1 MSTKIHQENYV
12 YFLHE
17 SEDLLRTIETELL
30 NLREQRTQAKVY
42 GLMRATH
49 TLKGAAAIVEQKTIQ
64 NLAHYLENVFQALLD
79 PTLEV
84 DAELETLLFQG
95 YECMRLA
102 LAAEIRGDTYNLDDI
117 QNRGAE
123 IFSQIQQKLGDA
135 LGKENMIP
143 SSAELGFDIVKSVF
157 EVGVKDKLANLT
169 TVWEAGNPQKVVST
183 CLATA
188 EIFVGLGESLSL
200 PGFQAIATT
209 LTQALQAH
217 PSQTMTIV
225 KVALGD
231 LQQGYEAVI
240 GGDRTQG
247 GSPSPQLLELAK
259 TGRIT
264 GKTATNSSASSPI
277 SSPTSPASSPQ
288 NVNRTNP
295 ATSSQ
300 GVARTPANSSQTG
313 IKPAQTA
320 QPTAQSTSQPV
331 NQSISPSTNQPVAR
345 FSYEKA
351 TPTTAQQNPQSK
363 AQPVIKPA
371 SQPVAK
377 AIPKT
382 TPQKIPTPISEAS
395 VKPVSNEFNQSD
407 LENDQDYY
415 PNPYADSIDPPLNAQ
430 SLNQPPAQSLNQS
443 PHQSPPLDKTSF
455 TSPEVNPEEAA
466 LVEVFGSLDISDHL
480 LSEISLSLPDDL
492 TEDLTEDSRETLTE
506 NLALLETQELA
517 PPEPPEILNPE
528 PRNFERPQTNLSLR
542 VELEHLEH
550 QNYLAGELLINQNQ
564 LTLQGEQV
572 EETVQKL
579 FGWLQQHRQTIGKLK
594 KHLNQQQGLGI
605 PEVTDLMDTVL
616 EETVQLEQA
625 TADLNL
631 FSQNG
636 QQFVEREQRLLKQ
649 VRESMQ
655 QIRMM
660 PVGNV
665 LNRLALITQQLTN
678 AYNKPVE
685 IKLRGLDVLIDK
697 AIAESLYEA
706 LLHLVRNAFAHG
718 IESLEVRRQHQ
729 KPEVGTIEV
738 SAYNQG
744 NRTVIEVRDDGAGLD
759 VDRIVTTAISQKL
772 LTPVQGDHL
781 KNLPQ
786 PEPQILDLLCSPGM
800 STKDDVNDLAGR
812 GIGLNVVRS
821 QLQHIRGNLFLQSQR
836 HQGTTFS
843 LQIKGSLMSA
853 RLLSCRS
860 GGRIYTFVANEI
872 TQTLMPFAEQIK
884 SVGEQKILDWHD
896 GTKSVSVPLYNLSE
910 LFEYADPKPP
920 TTDVEAP
927 ELTPLLTPRQG
938 RVPVL
943 LLPKGSGFVGLE
955 VDQVIEEQ
963 ELVIKPIPAAIP
975 SPEYIYGCTVLADGS
990 MTLVIDGVELI
1001 DYASARIS
1009 DHTSADRRSK
1019 LWGGNSGELAMLQGR
1034 GYNEEST
1041 TPTNGKNLSYGAG
1054 VATEQFDRLNVRPS
1068 DRGDRELPQLPQ
1080 AKAPVKTTI
1089 LIVDDS
1095 ITERQKLSLVLQKS
1109 GFQVQQAKDGVEALD
1124 QLQKNLA
1131 IPLIICDLEMPRMT
1145 GFEFLSVTRQQPPLA
1160 KIPVIMLTSRSSAQY
1175 QQIARSLGAIAY
1187 FTKPY
1192 LDYQLLAKVKE
1203 ILASQ

>member
-1 MSTKIHQENYV
+1 
-12 YFLHE
+12 
-17 SEDLLRTIETELL
+17 LRTISKSNLL
-30 NLREQRTQAKVY
+30 Y
-42 GLMRATH
+42 
-49 TLKGAAAIVEQKTIQ
+49 
-64 NLAHYLENVFQALLD
+64 
-79 PTLEV
+79 
-84 DAELETLLFQG
+84 
-95 YECMRLA
+95 
-102 LAAEIRGDTYNLDDI
+102 
-117 QNRGAE
+117 
-123 IFSQIQQKLGDA
+123 
-135 LGKENMIP
+135 IP
-143 SSAELGFDIVKSVF
+143 L
-157 EVGVKDKLANLT
+157 
-169 TVWEAGNPQKVVST
+169 
-183 CLATA
+183 
-188 EIFVGLGESLSL
+188 
-200 PGFQAIATT
+200 
-209 LTQALQAH
+209 
-217 PSQTMTIV
+217 
-225 KVALGD
+225 
-231 LQQGYEAVI
+231 
-240 GGDRTQG
+240 
-247 GSPSPQLLELAK
+247 
-259 TGRIT
+259 
-264 GKTATNSSASSPI
+264 
-277 SSPTSPASSPQ
+277 
-288 NVNRTNP
+288 
-295 ATSSQ
+295 
-300 GVARTPANSSQTG
+300 
-313 IKPAQTA
+313 
-320 QPTAQSTSQPV
+320 
-331 NQSISPSTNQPVAR
+331 
-345 FSYEKA
+345 
-351 TPTTAQQNPQSK
+351 
-363 AQPVIKPA
+363 
-371 SQPVAK
+371 
-377 AIPKT
+377 
-382 TPQKIPTPISEAS
+382 
-395 VKPVSNEFNQSD
+395 
-407 LENDQDYY
+407 
-415 PNPYADSIDPPLNAQ
+415 PPLT
-430 SLNQPPAQSLNQS
+430 SLYPLLPP
-443 PHQSPPLDKTSF
+443 PVPP
-455 TSPEVNPEEAA
+455 EINPEEAA
-466 LVEVFGSLDISDHL
+466 LVEVFGNLDISDHL
-480 LSEISLSLPDDL
+480 LSELSPPPLSGESTTELAGKL
-492 TEDLTEDSRETLTE
+492 TDELTDELTE
-506 NLALLETQELA
+506 NLALLETNFSDPVGLA
-517 PPEPPEILNPE
+517 PPAPPEILNPE
-528 PRNFERPQTNLSLR
+528 PRNFERPQTSLSLR
-542 VELEHLEH
+542 VDLEQLEH

-594 KHLNQQQGLGI
+594 KQLVRDQGLEI
-605 PEVTDLMDTVL
+605 PEVTDLMDTIL

-685 IKLRGLDVLIDK
+685 IKLQGLDVLIDK

-718 IESLEVRRQHQ
+718 IESPEVRRHHQ

-759 VDRIVTTAISQKL
+759 VDRIVSTAIAQKL
-772 LTPVQGDHL
+772 LTPAQGNHL

-843 LQIKGSLMSA
+843 LQIQGSLMST
-853 RLLSCRS
+853 RLLSCRA

-872 TQTLMPFAEQIK
+872 TQTLMPFAENIK

-896 GTKSVSVPLYNLSE
+896 GSKSVSVPLYNLSE
-910 LFEYADPKPP
+910 LFEYADPKLP

-938 RVPVL
+938 RIPVL

-1001 DYASARIS
+1001 NYTAATLRDSTIAKSSGERVELLGEPPIADPIS
-1009 DHTSADRRSK
+1009 KVWR
-1019 LWGGNSGELAMLQGR
+1019 GNSPEPSILQGK
-1034 GYNEEST
+1034 GYSNEELTDVT
-1041 TPTNGKNLSYGAG
+1041 TGKKLSYGKEALG
-1054 VATEQFDRLNVRPS
+1054 QFDKSTLKPS
-1068 DRGDRELPQLPQ
+1068 DRGVSEGRQSGEFPRLPQ
-1080 AKAPVKTTI
+1080 AKAPAKTTI

-1095 ITERQKLSLVLQKS
+1095 ITERQKLSLVLQKG
-1109 GFQVQQAKDGVEALD
+1109 GFQVQQAKDGVDALD

-1145 GFEFLSVTRQQPPLA
+1145 GFEFLSVTRQQPHLA
-1160 KIPVIMLTSRSSAQY
+1160 KIPVIMLTSRGSAQY

>member
-30 NLREQRTQAKVY
+30 NLREQRTQSKVY

-79 PTLEV
+79 PTLEI

-123 IFSQIQQKLGDA
+123 IFSQIQQKLGEA
-135 LGKENMIP
+135 LEKENMIP

-169 TVWEAGNPQKVVST
+169 TVWEAGNPQEVVST

-217 PSQTMTIV
+217 PSQAMTIV

-247 GSPSPQLLELAK
+247 GSPSPQLLELA
-259 TGRIT
+259 GQASNQ
-264 GKTATNSSASSPI
+264 ATNQA
-277 SSPTSPASSPQ
+277 
-288 NVNRTNP
+288 
-295 ATSSQ
+295 
-300 GVARTPANSSQTG
+300 
-313 IKPAQTA
+313 
-320 QPTAQSTSQPV
+320 
-331 NQSISPSTNQPVAR
+331 TNQVTNQATNQVTNQAMAR
-345 FSYEKA
+345 FSPGEA
-351 TPTTAQQNPQSK
+351 TPTTTQQNPQSK

-371 SQPVAK
+371 SQSVTK

-382 TPQKIPTPISEAS
+382 TSPQIPAPISEAS
-395 VKPVSNEFNQSD
+395 VQPVSNEFNQSD

-430 SLNQPPAQSLNQS
+430 SLNQSPDQSLNQS
-443 PHQSPPLDKTSF
+443 PHQSPETDQTSF
-455 TSPEVNPEEAA
+455 TSSYLPVPPSTSSTSPEINPEEAA

-480 LSEISLSLPDDL
+480 LSEISLSLPEDLNENLNEAL
-492 TEDLTEDSRETLTE
+492 TEDLAEDSKETLTE

-594 KHLNQQQGLGI
+594 KHLNQPQGLEI

-685 IKLRGLDVLIDK
+685 IKLQGLGVLIDK

-718 IESLEVRRQHQ
+718 IESPEVRRQNQ

-781 KNLPQ
+781 KNLSQ
-786 PEPQILDLLCSPGM
+786 PEPQILDLLCTPGM

-836 HQGTTFS
+836 YQGTTFS

-853 RLLSCRS
+853 RLLSCRA

-884 SVGEQKILDWHD
+884 SVEAQKILDWHD

-943 LLPKGSGFVGLE
+943 LLPKGNGFVGLE

-1001 DYASARIS
+1001 DYASA
-1009 DHTSADRRSK
+1009 DRSSK
-1019 LWGGNSGELAMLQGR
+1019 LWAGNSGELLQGR
-1034 GYNEEST
+1034 GYNEEAT
-1041 TPTNGKNLSYGAG
+1041 TPSNGKDLSYGAG
-1054 VATEQFDRLNVRPS
+1054 AATEQFDRLTSRPI
-1068 DRGDRELPQLPQ
+1068 DRGNRELTQLPQ
-1080 AKAPVKTTI
+1080 VKAPVKTTI

-1109 GFQVQQAKDGVEALD
+1109 GFQVQQAKDGVDALD

-1145 GFEFLSVTRQQPPLA
+1145 GFEFLSVTRQQPNLA
-1160 KIPVIMLTSRSSAQY
+1160 KIPVIMLTSRGSAQY

-1203 ILASQ
+1203 ILG